1 MEDKI
6 RMIDRERLAETFK
19 FLVEIDSV
27 SKQEKAICVELTKM
41 FKSLGG
47 DIFIDDAGEKMGGNS
62 GNLII
67 KIKGD
72 IDAPSILFSAHMDT
86 VEPGRGIKPVLK
98 NGVFTSDGTT
108 ILGADDKSAIAVL
121 LEALRIIREKNI
133 QHGPVE
139 LVITVCEEIGLL
151 GAKHLDFDLFKA
163 RYGYALDTSDTESI
177 VTSAPAANTIK
188 LSIYGKDAHAG
199 AEPEKGINAISIA
212 GKAIASI
219 ESGRIDHET
228 TCNIGLIKGGKATN
242 IVPDFVTVNCEARSH
257 NKKKLDNV
265 TNGIISAF
273 KNAVDEYK
281 TSPDQEL
288 PRLRTLK
295 EKDFPLTSIPDNHYI
310 IRLARRA
317 SENLGRNI
325 KSIQIG
331 GASDANIF
339 FQRGIVTG
347 VLGTGMRKVHTLR
360 ESISIDDMV
369 KTTELVIEIIKMH
382 SANTVAGRD
391 I

>member
-1 MEDKI
+1 
-6 RMIDRERLAETFK
+6 MIDRERLAETFK

>member
-1 MEDKI
+1 
-6 RMIDRERLAETFK
+6 MIDRERLAETFK

-27 SKQEKAICVELTKM
+27 SKQERAICVELKKM
-41 FKSLGG
+41 FQTFGA
-47 DIFIDDAGEKMGGNS
+47 DIFIDDTGEKVGGEC

-67 KIKGD
+67 KIMGD
-72 IDAPSILFSAHMDT
+72 VDSPPILFAAHMDT
-86 VEPGRGIKPVLK
+86 VEPGRGIKAVLK

-108 ILGADDKSAIAVL
+108 ILGADDKSAIAIL
-121 LEALRIIREKNI
+121 LEALRIIKEKNI
-133 QHGPVE
+133 KHGPLE
-139 LVITVCEEIGLL
+139 IVITVCEEIGLL
-151 GAKHLDFDLFKA
+151 GAKHLDFDLLKA

-177 VTSAPAANTIK
+177 VTRAPAANRIELTV
-188 LSIYGKDAHAG
+188 YGKDAHAG
-199 AEPEKGINAISIA
+199 VEPEKGINAISIA

-273 KNAVDEYK
+273 KKAVYEYK

-295 EKDFPLTSIPDNHYI
+295 ENDFPLTSIPENHYI

-317 SENLGRNI
+317 SENLGRKI
-325 KSIQIG
+325 RTKQIG
-331 GASDANIF
+331 GGSDANVF

-347 VLGTGMRKVHTLR
+347 VLGTGMHKVHTMR

-369 KTTELVIEIIKMH
+369 KTTELIIEIIKMH
-382 SANTVAGRD
+382 SADTVAGRD

>member
-1 MEDKI
+1 
-6 RMIDRERLAETFK
+6 MIDRERLAETFK

-41 FKSLGG
+41 FKSLGA

-67 KIKGD
+67 KISGD
-72 IDAPSILFSAHMDT
+72 IDAPPILFSAHMDT
-86 VEPGRGIKPVLK
+86 VEPGRGIKAVLK

-121 LEALRIIREKNI
+121 LEALRIIKEKNI
-133 QHGPVE
+133 QHGPLE
-139 LVITVCEEIGLL
+139 IVITVCEEIGLL

-177 VTSAPAANTIK
+177 VTRAPAANRVELTV
-188 LSIYGKDAHAG
+188 YGKDAHAG

-257 NKKKLDNV
+257 NKEKLESV

-273 KNAVDEYK
+273 KKAVDEYK

-288 PRLRTLK
+288 PRLRALK
-295 EKDFPLTSIPDNHYI
+295 ENDFPLTSIPKNHYI

-317 SENLGRNI
+317 SENLGRKI
-325 KSIQIG
+325 ETKQIG
-331 GASDANIF
+331 GGSDANVF

-382 SANTVAGRD
+382 SADTVAGRD